1 MLRLLV
7 VVFAPCA
14 WGASPW
20 ATTIITAAEQR
31 ILSQKMTKD
40 LVLIAQD
47 LDVEKHQEDLRK
59 DVAHF
64 SRNLEDLTHG
74 NNGRGVLPAPDGTV
88 QVDLQKVK
96 DVWADFQLLLLDNMD
111 SIRDANGAVNTTV
124 IEEALKYN
132 KPIMKYSA
140 EVVSLLRAQS
150 IVEGEAEGEAALI
163 DLCERQLMLIHEIN
177 KEVGLVGLGV
187 NAAYYL
193 EHMLQQLSLF
203 EASHEGILR
212 GAAWAGVPSL
222 TKVCILDLMRVV
234 TGNWEQLKPKLL
246 EIVGAASLA
255 DSRQLANSLVPSIT
269 SCGAKVL
276 KSMSEVVYSI
286 VDNLICS
293 ELKENVSALEWQT
306 AIFAVE
312 DQNYLIAQSTQ
323 LFMQIAL
330 GFEVARSQV
339 DLTVLTESVA
349 QDFRELIEGNL
360 DKNLIV
366 PPTQGIAD
374 LLQLALAAWDDL
386 ATELK
391 RAVRSSEIPSTSVKE
406 VARLSRISLSNVKQA
421 VKLYVKAG
429 LISGTEAPVYV
440 VDITAAQRS
449 LLAKLAKET
458 SLLSYGYD
466 PERSWERLN
475 ETRRDFL
482 STHWKL
488 LLGAPATET
497 YPKVEKT
504 KNVCIVQQMFHVL
517 KDFELLEIA
526 ALEVARGDAQKLQE
540 VVELEPLA
548 VKEMKVAMRQ
558 YSGFNITC
566 DDLSYTD
573 DEWEGLVGEM
583 GKFRALTQEAA
594 VEFILTNEFNGS
606 SDLLLGDLVLESEK
620 RIKFGSRS
628 PIVPPPYS
636 QKVLEQFIEEIDPT
650 LLDFMDAL
658 KSADSLRVVAGSI
671 SLMKQVDKIKK
682 EFLRK
687 AGASNPSLPI
697 GRIDVASKQI
707 MLTHKIFKEKLI
719 MMSTLNAT
727 GISLETSLAE
737 FEANQRYL
745 RDGGNG
751 LDAVILHRFDIFK
764 EYDKVMAKWQV
775 YKDTILEK
783 RADIES
789 IQTALRELIV
799 ELEIALQ
806 LYTIPDDP
814 LRAEMQWSIL
824 AYTLIG
830 VFVCAVMCVACVV
843 YRRYGGHKEKLKQ
856 EQAQV

>member
-1 MLRLLV
+1 
-7 VVFAPCA
+7 
-14 WGASPW
+14 
-20 ATTIITAAEQR
+20 
-31 ILSQKMTKD
+31 
-40 LVLIAQD
+40 
-47 LDVEKHQEDLRK
+47 
-59 DVAHF
+59 
-64 SRNLEDLTHG
+64 
-74 NNGRGVLPAPDGTV
+74 
-88 QVDLQKVK
+88 
-96 DVWADFQLLLLDNMD
+96 
-111 SIRDANGAVNTTV
+111 
-124 IEEALKYN
+124 
-132 KPIMKYSA
+132 
-140 EVVSLLRAQS
+140 
-150 IVEGEAEGEAALI
+150 
-163 DLCERQLMLIHEIN
+163 
-177 KEVGLVGLGV
+177 
-187 NAAYYL
+187 
-193 EHMLQQLSLF
+193 MLQQLSLF

-234 TGNWEQLKPKLL
+234 TGTPGK
-246 EIVGAASLA
+246 
-255 DSRQLANSLVPSIT
+255 LANSLVPSIT

-312 DQNYLIAQSTQ
+312 DQMLDPNYLIAQSTQ

-349 QDFRELIEGNL
+349 QDFRELIDTRLPLSLTARTHSRRFRAFSAEGEKRRFHGPRANLEGNL

-406 VARLSRISLSNVKQA
+406 VARLSRISL
-421 VKLYVKAG
+421 KAG

-497 YPKVEKT
+497 YPKARGVAVGPVEPVRSRATGQVEKT

-620 RIKFGSRS
+620 RIKFGSRTARS
-628 PIVPPPYS
+628 GGGVRCS
-636 QKVLEQFIEEIDPT
+636 RCRQL
-650 LLDFMDAL
+650 
-658 KSADSLRVVAGSI
+658 
-671 SLMKQVDKIKK
+671 
-682 EFLRK
+682 
-687 AGASNPSLPI
+687 
-697 GRIDVASKQI
+697 GR
-707 MLTHKIFKEKLI
+707 T
-719 MMSTLNAT
+719 
-727 GISLETSLAE
+727 
-737 FEANQRYL
+737 
-745 RDGGNG
+745 
-751 LDAVILHRFDIFK
+751 
-764 EYDKVMAKWQV
+764 
-775 YKDTILEK
+775 
-783 RADIES
+783 
-789 IQTALRELIV
+789 
-799 ELEIALQ
+799 
-806 LYTIPDDP
+806 
-814 LRAEMQWSIL
+814 
-824 AYTLIG
+824 
-830 VFVCAVMCVACVV
+830 
-843 YRRYGGHKEKLKQ
+843 
-856 EQAQV
+856 